1 MLVGDS
7 VSMQFSRG
15 FLLGSEVGTG
25 PGAVEAAGS
34 CQRSWFS
41 AGVCGACALQV
52 QLIQRQRRQRN
63 LEVGKLRKV
72 RQVSSGRCSCAT
84 LVGNERSSKCSLR
97 RNSCCG
103 TGARSSLN
111 HDV

>member
-1 MLVGDS
+1 
-7 VSMQFSRG
+7 MQFSRS
-15 FLLGSEVGTG
+15 FLLGSEVGTSG

-41 AGVCGACALQV
+41 ARTRGACGVCALQV
-52 QLIQRQRRQRN
+52 QLMERQRRQRN

-72 RQVSSGRCSCAT
+72 RQVSSGSCSCAI
-84 LVGNERSSKCSLR
+84 LVGNERSSQCSLR

-103 TGARSSLN
+103 TGARSSLD